1 MKMTCI
7 RLRNIIAGAAAALLL
22 CACTPKNVTY
32 FQNVDQIV
40 EPVDMQATAIK
51 VQPEDKLSI
60 VVHSKDD
67 QLSKLFNLPVVSS
80 NITSTATLS
89 TDVKTIRSDGGI
101 RSGVSLYTVTPQG
114 NIEFPVLGTIHVAGM
129 TRSEVAALI
138 KGEIIGRD
146 LVKDPTVTVE
156 FANVGVSVLGEVNQP
171 GRMEVN
177 RDHLSVAEALAMA
190 GDMTINGMRENVMVI
205 RTQNGKRTVY
215 RLDLTNA
222 EQAFNSP
229 GWYLQQNDIVYVEPN
244 AQQKRAATTN
254 GNNVLSTGFWIS
266 CASLLTSVAVL
277 IVSAV
282 R

>member
-1 MKMTCI
+1 MI
-7 RLRNIIAGAAAALLL
+7 RTKIRFFLIAAAAAFMLSS
-22 CACTPKNVTY
+22 CTPKDIAY
-32 FQNVDQIV
+32 FQNIDETVSN
-40 EPVDMQATAIK
+40 VDMQATAIR

-101 RSGVSLYTVTPQG
+101 RSGVSLYTVSPEG
-114 NIEFPVLGTIHVAGM
+114 NIQFPVLGNIHVAGM

-138 KGEIIGRD
+138 KGEILGRD

-156 FANVGVSVLGEVNQP
+156 FANVGVSVLGEVNSP

-205 RTQNGKRTVY
+205 RTQNGKRTIY
-215 RLDLTNA
+215 RINMTDA
-222 EQAFNSP
+222 QQALNSP
-229 GWYLQQNDIVYVEPN
+229 GWYLQQNDVVYVEPN

-277 IVSAV
+277 IVSSV